1 MKGNVVSYLDP
12 EYDTLKNVF
21 YEALRRKKVI
31 MILANCEVFYE
42 GRSKSYLEPGDRI
55 IVVKEDRAVLI
66 HRPNGYKPVN
76 WQPSNTEVILDKR
89 NDSVYLFAIRDK
101 PRERVRIK
109 LIKTYLVLTA
119 KLVDAGEF
127 SMYLTEKEMQ
137 SLLLRNLTIIEE
149 GLRPVI
155 KEKEIRSGKI
165 DIFARDKNGNYV
177 VIELKKHRIGERE
190 ALQLYR
196 YVKEL
201 RENNPDIR
209 GIIVGPSI
217 DEKAI
222 DILRSLNLEYKILSP
237 KAIKKMIEKEEK
249 KRKT

>member
-137 SLLLRNLTIIEE
+137 SLLLKNLTIIEE

-155 KEKEIRSGKI
+155 KEKEVRSGKI
-165 DIFARDKNGNYV
+165 DIFARDKNG
-177 VIELKKHRIGERE
+177 
-190 ALQLYR
+190 
-196 YVKEL
+196 KEL